1 MRNSPK
7 SRIYLETLEE
17 IADSDQ
23 LMDAFA
29 DETERYYFI
38 PAPNGF
44 SVLKKSRSLDV
55 QVTVKTR
62 QASRKLQL
70 LRYSLQVGTA
80 VAGALFLLFS
90 LSESSLKS
98 MLDLSYYL
106 FKWR

>member
-44 SVLKKSRSLDV
+44 SESVLKKSRSLDV

-70 LRYSLQVGTA
+70 LRYSLRCRWSFIPA
-80 VAGALFLLFS
+80 IFS
-90 LSESSLKS
+90 FRKFSEIHA
-98 MLDLSYYL
+98 
-106 FKWR
+106 